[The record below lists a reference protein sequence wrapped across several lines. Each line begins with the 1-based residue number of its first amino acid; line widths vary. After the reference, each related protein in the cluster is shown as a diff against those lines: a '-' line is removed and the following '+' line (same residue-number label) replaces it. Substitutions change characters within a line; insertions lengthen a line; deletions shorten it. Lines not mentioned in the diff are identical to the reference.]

1 MVKILVLL
9 TVLSMKIVSI
19 QSEQF
24 GLFPGILGEPRRLH
38 WHPYFEPQLN
48 VMMQINKQMLTT
60 YVLITSFPETLNFQ
74 FFEVFSQTWL
84 FKYIFVYFNSY
95 MKMHLDHIKTN
106 GKFRREKIK
115 FRRFRIRENM

>member
-1 MVKILVLL
+1 MVKIIVLL
-9 TVLSMKIVSI
+9 TVLSLKIVSI

-60 YVLITSFPETLNFQ
+60 YVQNTYFHETLNFQ
-74 FFEVFSQTWL
+74 FFVVFPRTWL
-84 FKYIFVYFNSY
+84 SIFLFI
-95 MKMHLDHIKTN
+95 LIL
-106 GKFRREKIK
+106 I
-115 FRRFRIRENM
+115 

>member
-60 YVLITSFPETLNFQ
+60 YVLMTCFPETLNFQ
-74 FFEVFSQTWL
+74 FSFFFANLDMLAFFIYSVSHNFIVPSKVQQFYLMKFDFLFSEL
-84 FKYIFVYFNSY
+84 
-95 MKMHLDHIKTN
+95 
-106 GKFRREKIK
+106 
-115 FRRFRIRENM
+115 